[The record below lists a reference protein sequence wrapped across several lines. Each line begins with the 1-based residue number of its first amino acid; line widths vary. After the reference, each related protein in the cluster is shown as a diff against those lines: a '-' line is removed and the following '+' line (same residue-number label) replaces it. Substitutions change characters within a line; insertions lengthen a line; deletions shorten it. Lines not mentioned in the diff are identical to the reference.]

1 MAEAKEENSLD
12 FKKLV
17 PVLVVVLVDVL
28 GLTILIPVLPY
39 YAIAFGADAFTIGL
53 LGSAY
58 PAMQFIFAPILGGL
72 SDRVGRKPVLA
83 TAQMGTFISL
93 IILGF
98 SNALWIVFLSRI
110 LDGITGANLS
120 TAQSVITDSTDEEN
134 RARGLGLIGATFG
147 IGFVIGPAL
156 SGLALWISGNN
167 YSAPAFLAACFAFVS
182 VILTTFVLEETHPPE
197 KRGKA
202 ETAERGLNFGR
213 MKDYMLHPALG
224 IIFLF
229 VFLNQVIFGSFQ
241 LTFAPF
247 TLTKLG
253 LNSLGNVIFFSV
265 FGIISAIMQGGLAG
279 PLNKRF
285 GEQKLVFTGLFLFGL
300 GFVLTGFTPSQPV
313 TWYSRDALVAEL
325 QQGSA
330 NTPQDTL
337 DEQLKLLPAEGAE
350 QGNGALTYMLFTML
364 LVPVGIGMLNP
375 NISSLLTKRADP
387 SKIGEVLGTAAA
399 FTALGSVVGPLVG
412 GAIFEGIGPN
422 WVFLLGGIAAFCLLG
437 LMWFRLKP
445 VD

>member
-1 MAEAKEENSLD
+1 MAESQTENTLD

-39 YAIAFGADAFTIGL
+39 YAIAFGADALTLGL

-58 PAMQFIFAPILGGL
+58 PAMQFIFAPILGNL
-72 SDRVGRKPVLA
+72 SDRIGRKPVLA
-83 TAQMGTFISL
+83 TAQMGTFFSL
-93 IILGF
+93 LLLGF
-98 SNALWIVFLSRI
+98 SGALWVVFLSRI
-110 LDGITGANLS
+110 LDGITGANFS

-156 SGLALWISGNN
+156 SGLALWASGNN
-167 YSAPAFLAACFAFVS
+167 YSAPAFLAAGFAFVS
-182 VILTTFVLEETHPPE
+182 VLLTTFMLEETHPPE
-197 KRGKA
+197 KRGTPSK
-202 ETAERGLNFGR
+202 ERGLNFGR
-213 MKDYMLHPALG
+213 MRDYMLHPTLG
-224 IIFLF
+224 VIFLF

-253 LNSLGNVIFFSV
+253 LNSLGNVMFFSA

-285 GEQKLVFTGLFLFGL
+285 GEQKLVYAGLLIFGM
-300 GFVLTGFTPSQPV
+300 GFFLTGFTPSQPV
-313 TWYSRDALVAEL
+313 SWYSRDALVAEL

-330 NTPQDTL
+330 TTAQETL
-337 DEQLKLLPAEGAE
+337 DEQLQLLPEEGIE
-350 QGNGALTYMLFTML
+350 QGNSALFYMLGTML
-364 LVPVGIGMLNP
+364 LVPIGFGLIGP

-387 SKIGEVLGTAAA
+387 QKIGEVLGVSAAI
-399 FTALGSVVGPLVG
+399 TALGSVIGPLAG

-422 WVFLLGGIAAFCLLG
+422 WVFLLGGIAAFFLLA
-437 LMWFRLKP
+437 LMWVKLKP